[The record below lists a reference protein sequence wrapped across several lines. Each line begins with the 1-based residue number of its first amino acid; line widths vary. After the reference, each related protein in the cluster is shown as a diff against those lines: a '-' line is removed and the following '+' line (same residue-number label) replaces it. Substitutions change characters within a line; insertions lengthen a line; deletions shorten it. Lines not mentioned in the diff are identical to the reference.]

1 MEGSFGARLRLQ
13 RERQQVP
20 LATIAD
26 QTKIKIGL
34 LEGLERDDVSHWPA
48 GIFRRSYVRAY
59 AQAIGLEPDQV
70 VREFLSRYPDP
81 FEDDI
86 AVEAVARAVDGTTRR
101 PPMRLTYL
109 ISSAIKAL
117 PRRSGSVAKADAE
130 VPQER
135 ASEEWLSREFSGD
148 TLPGSVL
155 EHPLTLDSTIP
166 ARSSDASFDKDLAFS
181 HAEPEQGRVQGDP
194 AYPTTETYAM
204 TAAYA
209 MSEALPPGD
218 AHHDIAQPALF
229 ELSPPPPPEP
239 AHHPPSR
246 GPQDDATD
254 AAIGTVADLCTR
266 LGRAEHA
273 TAVRLVVEDATSI
286 LGAIGLILWAWDERG
301 GALRPAVS
309 HGYSEDMLAQVPP
322 LPPESDNA
330 IASAFRSAETR
341 LVDGND
347 LETGALAV
355 PLLAP
360 FGCVGV
366 LAAEFR
372 NGGERRERA
381 RAILTILAA
390 QLSMLIGQP
399 PALRAAASA

>member
-1 MEGSFGARLRLQ
+1 MPEVMMDVSFGERLRQQ
-13 RERQQVP
+13 REQHQVP

-26 QTKIKIGL
+26 RTKIKIAL

-48 GIFRRSYVRAY
+48 GIFRRSYIRAY
-59 AQAIGLEPDQV
+59 AQAIGLDPDPV
-70 VREFLSRYPDP
+70 VREFLSHYPDP
-81 FEDDI
+81 FEDDT
-86 AVEAVARAVDGTTRR
+86 AVEAVAKVVDGTTRR

-117 PRRSGSVAKADAE
+117 PRRSATVAKPETEAPRRSADDE
-130 VPQER
+130 WVPLSHDTGDDYGAAYHSAAREHTFAPLSPPER
-135 ASEEWLSREFSGD
+135 FSD
-148 TLPGSVL
+148 DFIAGS
-155 EHPLTLDSTIP
+155 
-166 ARSSDASFDKDLAFS
+166 
-181 HAEPEQGRVQGDP
+181 AEPEFAGAQLLADASLR
-194 AYPTTETYAM
+194 
-204 TAAYA
+204 
-209 MSEALPPGD
+209 SEA
-218 AHHDIAQPALF
+218 HDVGAQPALF
-229 ELSPPPPPEP
+229 ELSPPSPAEPE
-239 AHHPPSR
+239 HHVRLRS
-246 GPQDDATD
+246 GEDASSD
-254 AAIGTVADLCTR
+254 AAIGVLAELCTR
-266 LGRAEHA
+266 LARAEHA
-273 TAVRLVVEDATSI
+273 TAIRMVVEDATSI
-286 LGAIGLILWAWDERG
+286 LGAIGLILWAWDEPG

-309 HGYSEDMLAQVPP
+309 HGYPEDMLAQVSALTPDA
-322 LPPESDNA
+322 DNA

-347 LETGALAV
+347 IATGALAV

>member
-26 QTKIKIGL
+26 QTKIKLAL

-59 AQAIGLEPDQV
+59 APATGLEPDSV

-81 FEDDI
+81 FEDDT
-86 AVEAVARAVDGTTRR
+86 AVEAVARATDGTATRR

-109 ISSAIKAL
+109 ISSAIKAW
-117 PRRSGSVAKADAE
+117 PRRSAMATKAEADGQPKSGDAE
-130 VPQER
+130 WRPQEFHPATTAR
-135 ASEEWLSREFSGD
+135 SFPEG
-148 TLPGSVL
+148 PGSHDEPTPTRL
-155 EHPLTLDSTIP
+155 
-166 ARSSDASFDKDLAFS
+166 SSDPFDDLPVYVN
-181 HAEPEQGRVQGDP
+181 AEPEWAGSLHDASLQ
-194 AYPTTETYAM
+194 
-204 TAAYA
+204 
-209 MSEALPPGD
+209 EASLQD
-218 AHHDIAQPALF
+218 ASLQDEAHGAVAQPALF
-229 ELSPPPPPEP
+229 ELSPPPPSEP
-239 AHHPPSR
+239 QPHAPARAETADS
-246 GPQDDATD
+246 DL
-254 AAIGTVADLCTR
+254 AIGTVADLCTR

-273 TAVRLVVEDATSI
+273 VAVRMVVEDATTL

-309 HGYSEDMLAQVPP
+309 HGYSADMLAQVPA
-322 LPPESDNA
+322 LTPESDNA

-399 PALRAAASA
+399 PSLRAAASA

>member
-1 MEGSFGARLRLQ
+1 VPEVMMEGSFGARLRLQ

-26 QTKIKIGL
+26 QTKIKITL

-59 AQAIGLEPDQV
+59 AQAIGLEPDGV

-81 FEDDI
+81 FEDDT
-86 AVEAVARAVDGTTRR
+86 AVEAAARAADGTATRR

-117 PRRSGSVAKADAE
+117 PRRSATTTRAETDGQPKRADGE
-130 VPQER
+130 WRPQE
-135 ASEEWLSREFSGD
+135 FTPD
-148 TLPGSVL
+148 TLAGSFPEGPGS
-155 EHPLTLDSTIP
+155 HDQPTPTPLSNDP
-166 ARSSDASFDKDLAFS
+166 FEDLPVFVN
-181 HAEPEQGRVQGDP
+181 AEPEW
-194 AYPTTETYAM
+194 A
-204 TAAYA
+204 
-209 MSEALPPGD
+209 D
-218 AHHDIAQPALF
+218 ASLQDEPHDASAQPALF
-229 ELSPPPPPEP
+229 ELSPPPPEP
-239 AHHPPSR
+239 QPHAPARPA
-246 GPQDDATD
+246 QDDSD
-254 AAIGTVADLCTR
+254 DLAIGAVADLCTR

-273 TAVRLVVEDATSI
+273 VAVSLVVEDATSL

-309 HGYSEDMLAQVPP
+309 HGYSEDMLAQVPA
-322 LPPESDNA
+322 LAPESDNA

-399 PALRAAASA
+399 PSLRAAASA

>member
-13 RERQQVP
+13 RERHQVP

-81 FEDDI
+81 FEDDT
-86 AVEAVARAVDGTTRR
+86 AVEAVARAADGTTRR

-117 PRRSGSVAKADAE
+117 PRRAATVVKAGTD
-130 VPQER
+130 VPRQ
-135 ASEEWLSREFSGD
+135 SPDMEWRPGEFSGD

-155 EHPLTLDSTIP
+155 EDPGNHDSAISALSP
-166 ARSSDASFDKDLAFS
+166 DVPFDEDLAFS
-181 HAEPEQGRVQGDP
+181 NAGRELGDVL
-194 AYPTTETYAM
+194 TGE
-204 TAAYA
+204 
-209 MSEALPPGD
+209 
-218 AHHDIAQPALF
+218 AHHDAQPALF

-239 AHHPPSR
+239 AYDPPSR
-246 GPQDDATD
+246 GQHDDGTD
-254 AAIGTVADLCTR
+254 AAIGVVADLCTR

-273 TAVRLVVEDATSI
+273 TAVHLVVEDATSV
-286 LGAIGLILWAWDERG
+286 LGAIGLILWAWDEPG

-322 LPPESDNA
+322 LAPESDNA

-399 PALRAAASA
+399 PSLRAAASA

>member
-1 MEGSFGARLRLQ
+1 VPEVMMEGSFGARLRLQ

-20 LATIAD
+20 LTAIAD
-26 QTKIKIGL
+26 KTKIKLTL
-34 LEGLERDDVSHWPA
+34 LEGLERDDLAHWPA
-48 GIFRRSYVRAY
+48 GIFRRSYIRAY

-81 FEDDI
+81 FEDDT
-86 AVEAVARAVDGTTRR
+86 VVDAVARAVDGTTRR

-117 PRRSGSVAKADAE
+117 PRRVNTSASKPDIEEPAKSVHA
-130 VPQER
+130 
-135 ASEEWLSREFSGD
+135 EWLAAGFGGEN
-148 TLPGSVL
+148 LPGSTTAIPGQCDDLTARVSSWSEAL
-155 EHPLTLDSTIP
+155 ED
-166 ARSSDASFDKDLAFS
+166 ARSFR
-181 HAEPEQGRVQGDP
+181 HAEPELP
-194 AYPTTETYAM
+194 
-204 TAAYA
+204 
-209 MSEALPPGD
+209 EARPDSG
-218 AHHDIAQPALF
+218 AHDIAAQPALF
-229 ELSPPPPPEP
+229 ELSPPPPEP
-239 AHHPPSR
+239 AQHGAR
-246 GPQDDATD
+246 GTHDDGAEL
-254 AAIGTVADLCTR
+254 ALGTLADLCTR

-273 TAVRLVVEDATSI
+273 TAVRMVVEDATSI
-286 LGAIGLILWAWDERG
+286 IGAIGLILWEWDAGG

-309 HGYSEDMLAQVPP
+309 HGYSVDMLAQVPP
-322 LPPESDNA
+322 LVPESDNA
-330 IASAFRSAETR
+330 IASAFRSSETR

-399 PALRAAASA
+399 PALRVATA

>member
-13 RERQQVP
+13 RERHQVP

-70 VREFLSRYPDP
+70 VREFLSHFPDP
-81 FEDDI
+81 FEDDT
-86 AVEAVARAVDGTTRR
+86 AVEAVARAVDGTARR

-117 PRRSGSVAKADAE
+117 PRRSGAVAKTEAE
-130 VPQER
+130 VPQQ
-135 ASEEWLSREFSGD
+135 SVDTEWLPREYSGD
-148 TLPGSVL
+148 TFPGSVL
-155 EHPLTLDSTIP
+155 ENPATYGSAIP
-166 ARSSDASFDKDLAFS
+166 ALAPDASFDEDLAFS
-181 HAEPEQGRVQGDP
+181 HAEPELAG
-194 AYPTTETYAM
+194 
-204 TAAYA
+204 
-209 MSEALPPGD
+209 ALPAGE

-239 AHHPPSR
+239 AHHPASH
-246 GPQDDATD
+246 GQHDEGGD
-254 AAIGTVADLCTR
+254 AAIGVVADLCTR

-273 TAVRLVVEDATSI
+273 TAVHLVVEDATSI
-286 LGAIGLILWAWDERG
+286 LGAIGLILWAWDEPG

-322 LPPESDNA
+322 LAPESDNA

-390 QLSMLIGQP
+390 QLSMLIGHP
-399 PALRAAASA
+399 PTLRAVASA

>member
-1 MEGSFGARLRLQ
+1 VPEVMMEGSFGARLRLQ

-26 QTKIKIGL
+26 QTKIKITL

-59 AQAIGLEPDQV
+59 AQAIGLEPDPV

-81 FEDDI
+81 FEDDT
-86 AVEAVARAVDGTTRR
+86 AVEAVARATDGTATRR

-117 PRRSGSVAKADAE
+117 PRRSALTTKVETDGQPTRADAE
-130 VPQER
+130 WRPQE
-135 ASEEWLSREFSGD
+135 F
-148 TLPGSVL
+148 TPQ
-155 EHPLTLDSTIP
+155 T
-166 ARSSDASFDKDLAFS
+166 ARSFADGAGSNDHPTATPPSNDPFADLPVFVNT
-181 HAEPEQGRVQGDP
+181 EPEP
-194 AYPTTETYAM
+194 AGA
-204 TAAYA
+204 
-209 MSEALPPGD
+209 SLQDEAHG
-218 AHHDIAQPALF
+218 AIAQPALF
-229 ELSPPPPPEP
+229 ELSPPPPSEP
-239 AHHPPSR
+239 AHQVPS
-246 GPQDDATD
+246 PAAQDAGNDL
-254 AAIGTVADLCTR
+254 AIGTVADLCTR

-273 TAVRLVVEDATSI
+273 VAVRMVVEDATSI

-322 LPPESDNA
+322 LAPESDNA

-381 RAILTILAA
+381 RAVLTILAA

-399 PALRAAASA
+399 PGLRAAASA

>member
-1 MEGSFGARLRLQ
+1 VPEVMMEGSFGARLRLQ

-81 FEDDI
+81 FEDDT

-117 PRRSGSVAKADAE
+117 PRRSGSVAKAVAD
-130 VPQER
+130 VPQKS
-135 ASEEWLSREFSGD
+135 ASEEWLSQEFSGD
-148 TLPGSVL
+148 ALPGSGL
-155 EHPLTLDSTIP
+155 AHPMTLDP
-166 ARSSDASFDKDLAFS
+166 AHPASSSADSFGEDLAFS
-181 HAEPEQGRVQGDP
+181 PAEPEVGRSHGDP
-194 AYPTTETYAM
+194 AYAM

-209 MSEALPPGD
+209 MTEALLPGH
-218 AHHDIAQPALF
+218 AHDDVAQPALF

-246 GPQDDATD
+246 GLQDEATD

-273 TAVRLVVEDATSI
+273 TAVRMVVEDATSI
-286 LGAIGLILWAWDERG
+286 LGAIGLILWAWDEPG

>member
-1 MEGSFGARLRLQ
+1 MEATFGARLRLQ

-26 QTKIKIGL
+26 RTKIKIAL

-59 AQAIGLEPDQV
+59 AQAVGLDPDPV

-81 FEDDI
+81 FEDDS
-86 AVEAVARAVDGTTRR
+86 AVDAVAKNVETTTRR

-109 ISSAIKAL
+109 ISSAIRAL
-117 PRRSGSVAKADAE
+117 PGRSGGSAKPGIEVASGSVDPDRVPLQASADAPNVADIPE
-130 VPQER
+130 LQEPTYT
-135 ASEEWLSREFSGD
+135 ELSDESFVDDLRINFE
-148 TLPGSVL
+148 
-155 EHPLTLDSTIP
+155 P
-166 ARSSDASFDKDLAFS
+166 AAA
-181 HAEPEQGRVQGDP
+181 VQ
-194 AYPTTETYAM
+194 
-204 TAAYA
+204 
-209 MSEALPPGD
+209 SEAYEQSEAPD
-218 AHHDIAQPALF
+218 AAAQPGLF
-229 ELSPPPPPEP
+229 ELSPPKSP
-239 AHHPPSR
+239 ADHEASTPASDSR
-246 GPQDDATD
+246 PGGAL
-254 AAIGTVADLCTR
+254 GGLADLCTR

-273 TAVRLVVEDATSI
+273 TAVHLVVEDATSM

-309 HGYSEDMLAQVPP
+309 YGYSADMLAQVPA
-322 LPPESDNA
+322 LTPESDNA
-330 IASAFRSAETR
+330 IASAFRSAETC

-347 LETGALAV
+347 LATGALAV
-355 PLLAP
+355 PLIAP

-372 NGGERRERA
+372 NGGERRDWA

-390 QLSMLIGQP
+390 QLSTLVGD
-399 PALRAAASA
+399 PASMRAAASA

>member
-26 QTKIKIGL
+26 QTKIKITL

-81 FEDDI
+81 FEDDT
-86 AVEAVARAVDGTTRR
+86 AVEAAARAADGTTRR

-117 PRRSGSVAKADAE
+117 PRRSGITTRAEANGSPKSADAE
-130 VPQER
+130 
-135 ASEEWLSREFSGD
+135 SLSQEFSPETSRSFLD
-148 TLPGSVL
+148 APGSHD
-155 EHPLTLDSTIP
+155 EP
-166 ARSSDASFDKDLAFS
+166 ATAPSSIAPFEDLPVFMN
-181 HAEPEQGRVQGDP
+181 AEPELAGAPLQGEAHD
-194 AYPTTETYAM
+194 AM
-204 TAAYA
+204 
-209 MSEALPPGD
+209 
-218 AHHDIAQPALF
+218 AQTALF
-229 ELSPPPPPEP
+229 ELSPPPPPGFE
-239 AHHPPSR
+239 HPPSSR
-246 GPQDDATD
+246 GAHDESPDL
-254 AAIGTVADLCTR
+254 AIGTVADLCTR

-273 TAVRLVVEDATSI
+273 VAVHMVVEDATSI

-301 GALRPAVS
+301 GALRPAIS
-309 HGYSEDMLAQVPP
+309 HGYSEDMLAQVP
-322 LPPESDNA
+322 LLAPESDNA

-399 PALRAAASA
+399 PSLRAAASA